1 MLTMKTMTSSKA
13 LTFGMIM
20 IASLLPSV
28 LGHGY
33 LMHPPQRSSAW
44 RFGFQTPTNY
54 DDNTQFCG
62 GFGVGLIFWY
72 SYHIKPVTIYR
83 VLSSFLNTPLT
94 GSIIVYI
101 GTLKLK

>member
-1 MLTMKTMTSSKA
+1 MLTMNTMTSAKA
-13 LTFGMIM
+13 LTFGVIM
-20 IASLLPSV
+20 ISSLLPSV

-62 GFGVGLIFWY
+62 GFGVGLIFCH
-72 SYHIKPVTIYR
+72 SYHIKPVSVHHIFSS
-83 VLSSFLNTPLT
+83 VLILCCQVQSL
-94 GSIIVYI
+94 Y
-101 GTLKLK
+101 TLEL